1 MSWGLS
7 FSHSH
12 KKYWQWCH
20 GPCTW
25 RMKNL
30 LQHILIPPFCH
41 FGGNQREILGRK
53 NQRRASI
60 FWWAFPWD
68 CLLRSSIQEMF
79 FIYWVLITMVSEHN
93 KALSPLIHLR
103 FWEFLDFG
111 ELHGADR
118 KEPIV
123 LGSGVGGM
131 YLPFP
136 KQRKRAGKVAIVILT
151 KKNPA
156 APPQEGTWGRGQ
168 PQVPVPMGWGARGQ
182 LPAAKTPSALFSQ
195 RQVKAG
201 LFSSCCHPG
210 ERNRIFGSAET
221 IHSAKSSEFSS
232 RTFLSSKD
240 CQSSRNQIVVSLRT
254 AICSASFQLPCS
266 KSKNG

>member
-1 MSWGLS
+1 
-7 FSHSH
+7 
-12 KKYWQWCH
+12 
-20 GPCTW
+20 
-25 RMKNL
+25 MKNL

-53 NQRRASI
+53 NQRRVSI

-111 ELHGADR
+111 ELHGADT

-136 KQRKRAGKVAIVILT
+136 KQRKRAGKVTIVICT

-156 APPQEGTWGRGQ
+156 APPARPHRRGRGDGGSRRCLSLWGGGLGASYLQ
-168 PQVPVPMGWGARGQ
+168 PKPRW
-182 LPAAKTPSALFSQ
+182 
-195 RQVKAG
+195 
-201 LFSSCCHPG
+201 HPG
-210 ERNRIFGSAET
+210 EPQRAFPPAPG
-221 IHSAKSSEFSS
+221 KSRALLELLPSWWKEPNFW
-232 RTFLSSKD
+232 F
-240 CQSSRNQIVVSLRT
+240 SRNHSQR
-254 AICSASFQLPCS
+254 
-266 KSKNG
+266 

>member
-1 MSWGLS
+1 MRWGLG
-7 FSHSH
+7 FSH

-53 NQRRASI
+53 NQRRVSI

-111 ELHGADR
+111 ELHGADT

-136 KQRKRAGKVAIVILT
+136 KQRKRAGKVTIVIRT
-151 KKNPA
+151 KKKTRLRHQHDPTGGDVGTGAAAGAYPYGVGGSGPATCSQNPV
-156 APPQEGTWGRGQ
+156 GT
-168 PQVPVPMGWGARGQ
+168 V
-182 LPAAKTPSALFSQ
+182 LPAPGKSRALLELLPSWWKEPNFWFSRNHSQ
-195 RQVKAG
+195 R
-201 LFSSCCHPG
+201 
-210 ERNRIFGSAET
+210 
-221 IHSAKSSEFSS
+221 
-232 RTFLSSKD
+232 
-240 CQSSRNQIVVSLRT
+240 
-254 AICSASFQLPCS
+254 
-266 KSKNG
+266 